1 MSSTIQLF
9 KINGFVDTRNN
20 IWDNVEKISSAASA
34 WTTYD
39 TTTGKW
45 SLVINREETSVRTFD
60 DSNII
65 GNITLTK
72 TPLARAYT
80 EGEFK
85 FQNRDIP
92 GALDSVSFKFA
103 EINYQGFDSG
113 YDYRS
118 EDLDNKL
125 SITNDLVNE
134 YVQADV
140 LLNRELKMSRRRT
153 NIEFFTDFSAL
164 DILAG
169 DVISVKSDLFF
180 DYQTAVNNTKKF
192 RVIEIEEV
200 DGDAGEILLK
210 IIAVDYNDEDYE
222 LFGFERF
229 NRTTADPLPPFQ
241 SNATLLGNQQLGNTK
256 NIIAPQYEE
265 GTVANDYI
273 KENTRITPEL
283 NVRGFTLAGPST
295 VKEGEQITYTVTAP
309 ADCCTDNT
317 YTAYYTLTGISASD
331 VDVSL
336 TGRITITNGSGSL
349 TLTPTA
355 DNATEGNESM
365 VFTVGCKS
373 ITTTITDQF
382 PAPAD
387 RVYTLTTSASTVDEC
402 DTLVYTLTVTGL
414 ADGTNVPYVI
424 TGIDA
429 ADLASGSL
437 TGNFTANWST
447 GASGTVTLTFT
458 KGGSEGTET
467 IAMNVDSG
475 KATANTSLNDAASY
489 VVTFGNSSIVEG
501 ATNTVTITVDGIP
514 DGTAVPWALSG
525 AGTGRVTSATSGT
538 VTLSG
543 GAGSFTIST
552 NDDSTYQGTQ
562 TVIVTAGPVSGY
574 ATCGTSTGQFDITDN
589 ESVPPG
595 DTTTTFTQVPVVW
608 SGTYD
613 GTSGELKALTVAKYA
628 NVQTFPPNGTA
639 VAVPTA
645 VTVTQGNP
653 STIAINTTVT
663 AYTGTNFAGTPEDI
677 ITTFDSIN
685 PNASI
690 TGTTSSVATWNT

>member
-1 MSSTIQLF
+1 MSSQQLF
-9 KINGFVDTRNN
+9 KINGFLDTKNSV
-20 IWDNVEKISSAASA
+20 WDNIEKIASAASA

-45 SLVINREETSVRTFD
+45 SLVINKEETPVRTFD
-60 DSNII
+60 DDNII
-65 GNITLTK
+65 GDITLTK
-72 TPLARAYT
+72 QSIEQAYT
-80 EGEFK
+80 GGKFK
-85 FQNRDIP
+85 YPNRDIP
-92 GALDSVSFKFA
+92 GAFDSIGYDFD
-103 EINYQGFDSG
+103 EINTGNFAD
-113 YDYRS
+113 YDYRTT
-118 EDLDNKL
+118 DLDNRL
-125 SITNDLVNE
+125 EITNELVNE

-140 LLNRELKMSRRRT
+140 LLNRELKQSRRRT
-153 NIEFFTDFSAL
+153 NIEFFTDFNAL
-164 DILAG
+164 ELLAG
-169 DVISVKSDLFF
+169 DVINVKSDLFYE
-180 DYQTAVNNTKKF
+180 DPAEPQGTKKF

-200 DGDAGEILLK
+200 DGDSGEILLK
-210 IIAVDYNDEDYE
+210 IIAVDYSDEDYE
-222 LFGFERF
+222 LFGFTRF
-229 NRTTADPLPPFQ
+229 NRETADPLPPFQ
-241 SNATLLGNQQLGNTK
+241 TNSVLLGNQELGNTK
-256 NIIAPQYEE
+256 NIVAPQYTE
-265 GTVANDYI
+265 GSPANDYF

-309 ADCCTDNT
+309 TDCCTDST
-317 YTAYYTLTGISASD
+317 YTAQYSLTGISASD
-331 VDVSL
+331 VNVPL

-349 TLTPTA
+349 TLTPSA
-355 DNATEGNESM
+355 DNITEGNESM

-382 PAPAD
+382 PAVGD
-387 RVYTLTTSASTVDEC
+387 RVYNLTTSASTIDEC

-437 TGNFTANWST
+437 TGNFSANWST

-475 KATANTSLNDAASY
+475 KATANVSLNDAASY
-489 VVTFGNSSIVEG
+489 TVTFGSSSIVEG
-501 ATNTVTITVDGIP
+501 ATNNVTITVDGIP
-514 DGTAVPWALSG
+514 DGTAIPYALTG
-525 AGTGRVTSATSGT
+525 AGTGRVTSGTSGN

-552 NDDSTYQGTQ
+552 NDNGTYEGTE

-574 ATCGTSTGQFDITDN
+574 ATCGISTGQFSITDN
-589 ESVPPG
+589 ESPPAG
-595 DTTTTFTQVPVVW
+595 DTTTIFTSVPVVW

-613 GTSGELKALTVAKYA
+613 GTSGELKSLSVAKYA
-628 NVQTFPPNGTA
+628 NVQTFPANGTA
-639 VAVPTA
+639 VAIPTA

-653 STIAINTTVT
+653 STIAIDTTVT
-663 AYTGTNFAGTPEDI
+663 AYTGTNFAGTPEEV

-685 PNASI
+685 PNTSI

>member
-1 MSSTIQLF
+1 MSSSRNLF
-9 KINGFVDTRNN
+9 KINGMLDTRNS
-20 IWDNVEKISSAASA
+20 IWDNIEKISSAASA

-45 SLVINREETSVRTFD
+45 SLVINREETPLRTFD

-65 GNITLTK
+65 GDITLTK
-72 TPLARAYT
+72 TALSKAYT
-80 EGEFK
+80 KGKFK
-85 FQNRDIP
+85 YANRDIP
-92 GALDSVSFKFA
+92 GAFDSIEYQFD
-103 EINYQGFDSG
+103 EINTGNFVD

-118 EDLDNKL
+118 TDIENKL
-125 SITNDLVNE
+125 EITNELVNE

-140 LLNRELKMSRRRT
+140 LLNRELKQSRRRT
-153 NIEFFTDFSAL
+153 NIEFYTDFGAL
-164 DILAG
+164 DLKAG
-169 DVISVKSDLFF
+169 DVINVKNDLFY
-180 DYQTAVNNTKKF
+180 DDQTAVNNTRKF
-192 RVIEIEEV
+192 RVIEIEET
-200 DGDAGEILLK
+200 DGDGGEILLK
-210 IIAVDYNDEDYE
+210 IIGVEYSDEDYE

-229 NRTTADPLPPFQ
+229 NRETADPMPPFKANTVVQ
-241 SNATLLGNQQLGNTK
+241 DDIEVGNYK
-256 NIIAPQYEE
+256 NIVEPQYTE
-265 GTVANDYI
+265 GTAANDYV

-295 VKEGEQITYTVTAP
+295 VKEGEQITYTITAP
-309 ADCCTDNT
+309 SDCCTDNT
-317 YTAYYTLTGISASD
+317 YTAQYSLTGISASD
-331 VDVSL
+331 VNVPL

-349 TLTPTA
+349 TLTPSA
-355 DNATEGNESM
+355 DNVTEGNESM

-382 PAPAD
+382 PAPGD
-387 RVYTLTTSASTVDEC
+387 RVYTLTTSAGTVDEC

-424 TGIDA
+424 TGIDS

-437 TGNFTANWST
+437 TGNFSANWST
-447 GASGTVTLTFT
+447 GASDTVTLTFT

-475 KATANTSLNDAASY
+475 KATANTSLTDAASY
-489 VVTFGNSSIVEG
+489 VVTFGSSSIVEG

-525 AGTGRVTSATSGT
+525 AGTSRVTSATSGT

-552 NDDSTYQGTQ
+552 NDNSTYEGTE

-574 ATCGTSTGQFDITDN
+574 TTCGTSTGQFSITDN
-589 ESVPPG
+589 ESPPPG
-595 DTTTTFTQVPVVW
+595 DVTTIFTSVPVVW
-608 SGTYD
+608 RGTYD
-613 GTSGELKALTVAKYA
+613 GTSGELKSLSVAKYA

-639 VAVPTA
+639 VAIPTA

-653 STIAINTTVT
+653 STIAIDTTIT
-663 AYTGTNFAGTPEDI
+663 AYTGTNFAGTPEEV